1 MAGYLLKDEGYSS
14 SIVYCQLSSNAS
26 GDAMIILYTN
36 HHCASML
43 DTFAVTKEMFL
54 RSGDSLKSSIFQ
66 VDTHRFCA
74 RTLSEQK
81 LWVRALFNVKLKL
94 MHGAFKPSEDE
105 LAGMRSSVWEQV
117 KLLRI
122 PDVTRQPMLPLKYR
136 SPFLLLSQSDR
147 DEVDLLC
154 STRFICCFQESR

>member
-1 MAGYLLKDEGYSS
+1 MAGYLLKDEGHSS
-14 SIVYCQLSSNAS
+14 SIVYCQLSSYAS
-26 GDAMIILYTN
+26 GNAMIILYT
-36 HHCASML
+36 HHNCISML

-54 RSGDSLKSSIFQ
+54 RSGDSLKASIFQ

-94 MHGAFKPSEDE
+94 MHGSLEPCDDE
-105 LAGMRSSVWEQV
+105 LTVMRSSIWEEV

-122 PDVTRQPMLPLKYR
+122 PTVTRQPLLPLKYR
-136 SPFLLLSQSDR
+136 LPFLLLSQSDR

-154 STRFICCFQESR
+154 